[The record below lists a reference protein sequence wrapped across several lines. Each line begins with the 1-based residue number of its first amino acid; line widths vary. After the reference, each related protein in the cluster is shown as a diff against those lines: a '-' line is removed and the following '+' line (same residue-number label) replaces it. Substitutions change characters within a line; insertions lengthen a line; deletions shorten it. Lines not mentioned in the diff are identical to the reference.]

1 VGVLLLSQNMT
12 FVLKI
17 TFIHD
22 QITHRIDD
30 YVGNQ
35 SFHVAGVKTVQWVA
49 SGSHLIRSQGA

>member
-1 VGVLLLSQNMT
+1 VLLLSQNMT